1 MDELGR
7 MDELEPLPGNWSRA
21 LAVVAHPDDLEYG
34 AAGAVAVWT
43 GASKE
48 VRYLLVTRG
57 EAGIATLPPV
67 ECAPVREAE
76 QQAAAAAVGVSIVE
90 YLDHTDGVVEYGPA
104 LRRDIAATIRRHQ
117 PDLVLTGNYRDT
129 WAGGGWN
136 SADHRHVGRAVLDAV
151 ADAANR
157 WIFPDLA
164 EQGLPPWSGVR
175 YVAVAGSPEPTHA
188 VDVSA
193 VMDRAVESLAA
204 HDAYLT
210 ALGDH
215 PMAQPR
221 EFLAWSAELN
231 GARFGGRP
239 AAVFEV
245 FRC

>member
-34 AAGAVAVWT
+34 AVAVWT
-43 GASKE
+43 GAGKY

-57 EAGIATLPPV
+57 EADIATLPPV
-67 ECAPVREAE
+67 ECARVREGG
-76 QQAAAAAVGVSIVE
+76 AAGSRRSGGGVSIVE
-90 YLDHTDGVVEYGPA
+90 YLA
-104 LRRDIAATIRRHQ
+104 Q
-117 PDLVLTGNYRDT
+117 
-129 WAGGGWN
+129 
-136 SADHRHVGRAVLDAV
+136 
-151 ADAANR
+151 
-157 WIFPDLA
+157 
-164 EQGLPPWSGVR
+164 QGLPPWSGVR

-188 VDVSA
+188 LDVSA

-221 EFLAWSAELN
+221 EFLAWWPSSTGPGSA
-231 GARFGGRP
+231 AGRP
-239 AAVFEV
+239 
-245 FRC
+245 RCSRCSVC